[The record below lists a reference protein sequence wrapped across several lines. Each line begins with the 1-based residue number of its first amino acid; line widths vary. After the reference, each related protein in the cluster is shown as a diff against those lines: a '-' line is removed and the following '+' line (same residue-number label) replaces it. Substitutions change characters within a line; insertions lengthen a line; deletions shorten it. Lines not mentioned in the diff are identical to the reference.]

1 MTNARIAVQIKLVK
15 DPDGNESLKATAP
28 MSLIFGKD
36 FDAKWL
42 NEELGRFEAKYLKLV
57 DSLKNFLNL
66 IKARERKGKV
76 LLYWM
81 FGDEIYEFT
90 EKSKDGTL
98 FLENLTA
105 YLTRDTNTS
114 EKMINRC
121 KKFRS
126 RYPDINDV
134 DLGRSFNNYVETFE
148 GGYISARRKQE
159 RKVEEAKD
167 A

>member
-1 MTNARIAVQIKLVK
+1 MKDAKIVVQIKRVK
-15 DPDGNESLKATAP
+15 DTNGNEVLKATVP
-28 MSLIFGKD
+28 MNLIFQKD

-42 NEELGRFEAKYLKLV
+42 NEKLRRFEEKYLKLV
-57 DSLKNFLNL
+57 DSLKNLLSL

-98 FLENLTA
+98 FLENLTSH
-105 YLTRDTNTS
+105 LTRDTGTS

-121 KKFRS
+121 KKFRY
-126 RYPDINDV
+126 RYPEINNV
-134 DLGRSFNNYVETFE
+134 DLGRSFNNYVGTFE

-159 RKVEEAKD
+159 RKIEEAKD

>member
-1 MTNARIAVQIKLVK
+1 MKDAKKVVQIKQVR
-15 DPDGNESLKATAP
+15 DTNGNEVLKATVP
-28 MSLIFGKD
+28 MNLIFQKD
-36 FDAKWL
+36 FDAKSL
-42 NEELGRFEAKYLKLV
+42 NEELRRFEDKYLKLV
-57 DSLKNFLNL
+57 ESLKNILSL

-98 FLENLTA
+98 FLDNLTK
-105 YLTRDTNTS
+105 YLTRDTSTS

-121 KKFRS
+121 KKFRF

-134 DLGRSFNNYVETFE
+134 DPSKSFNNYIETFE
-148 GGYISARRKQE
+148 GGYISAKRKQE
-159 RKVEEAKD
+159 RKVEGAKD

>member
-1 MTNARIAVQIKLVK
+1 MKDVKVVVQIKQVR
-15 DPDGNESLKATAP
+15 DTNGNEVLKATVP
-28 MSLIFGKD
+28 MNLIFQKD
-36 FDAKWL
+36 FDAKSL
-42 NEELGRFEAKYLKLV
+42 NEELRRFEDKYLKLV
-57 DSLKNFLNL
+57 ESLKNILSL

-98 FLENLTA
+98 FLENLTT
-105 YLTRDTNTS
+105 YLTRDTGTS

-121 KKFRS
+121 RKFRS
-126 RYPDINDV
+126 RYDINNV
-134 DLGRSFNNYVETFE
+134 DLGKSFNNYIETFE
-148 GGYISARRKQE
+148 GGYVSTRRKQE
-159 RKVEEAKD
+159 KQIKEAKD